1 MVMMMMTMT
10 MLMIDAPPAKAWGIY
25 CVRITSPKEVMFLC
39 LSVCQ
44 SADNSKFV
52 DEF

>member
-1 MVMMMMTMT
+1 MMMTTMT
-10 MLMIDAPPAKAWGIY
+10 MLMIDAFIVSVLSLPRRLCMY
-25 CVRITSPKEVMFLC
+25 VFVC

-44 SADNSKFV
+44 SVDNSKFV